1 MEKRSDRIPKYL
13 MGFRR
18 ALFRGVGFTGEDL
31 DRPLIGV
38 VNSWGEINPATR
50 HMNVLAKAVKEGVR
64 QAGGTPVELVL
75 SGICDGT
82 CAGTLGAN
90 IYNLAWRDIAVA
102 YIETVVE
109 ANLFDGLVFLSV
121 CDEVVPAHLMAAAR
135 LDLPSILVCGG
146 SMLPGRHEDRE
157 LWAGDMTAAFADL
170 KSGKIGRKVYENL
183 EEKCCSGGGACGVMG
198 TGITMQA
205 FAEAIGMTLP
215 GSATKAGNDP
225 LLEKIAFQSGFQIMR
240 LVKDSLRPRQIMTSA
255 AFENA
260 IRVVAS
266 VGGSSCAILHILA
279 LAHET
284 RVALH
289 LSVFEEL
296 SRSTPYLCD
305 IKPSGSHP
313 VLDLDRAG
321 GIPAVMKT
329 LLPLLNLDPLTVSG
343 SSLGEVLKEVTIF
356 DRDVI
361 RPLEQ
366 PIQPE
371 GGFAILR
378 GSLAPESAV
387 VKQSGVSPEMRVH
400 EGPAKVFDSEDGA
413 AQAILNG
420 KIHPGDVIVV
430 RYAGPRGGP
439 GMPCLYGSLWLLKSK
454 GLERSVALITDGRL
468 SGTIRGAAI
477 GHVSPE
483 AADGGP
489 IGLLLDGD
497 LIRIDIPNR
506 KLDILISEDELQQ
519 RKKKWVPAGPVKIN
533 GWMALY
539 SRIVTSSH
547 EGAYLKLEPN
557 EV

>member
-1 MEKRSDRIPKYL
+1 MEKRGDRVPDYL

-18 ALFRGVGFTGEDL
+18 ALFRGVGFSGEDL
-31 DRPLIGV
+31 DRPSIGV

-50 HMNVLAKAVKEGVR
+50 QMNVLTGAVKQGVR
-64 QAGGTPVELVL
+64 RGGGTPVELVL
-75 SGICDGT
+75 SGLCDGT
-82 CAGTLGAN
+82 CAGTPGAN

-170 KSGKIGRKVYENL
+170 KSGKITGEEYKSL

-198 TGITMQA
+198 TGVTMQA

-215 GSATKAGNDP
+215 GNATKAGDDP
-225 LLEKIAFQSGFQIMR
+225 FLEKIAFQSGSQIMV
-240 LVKDSLRPRQIMTSA
+240 LFEQDLRPRQIMTTS

-260 IRVVAS
+260 IRVVLS
-266 VGGSSCAILHILA
+266 LGGSSCAILHILA
-279 LAHET
+279 LAREAGV
-284 RVALH
+284 RLS

-296 SRSTPYLCD
+296 SRSTPFLCD
-305 IKPSGSHP
+305 VKPSGSHP

-329 LLPLLNLDPLTVSG
+329 LLPLLNLDPLTVGG
-343 SSLGEVLKEVTIF
+343 SSLAEVLKEVTIF
-356 DRDVI
+356 DPGII

-366 PIQPE
+366 PLQPE
-371 GGFAILR
+371 AGLAILR

-387 VKQSGVSPEMRVH
+387 VKQSAVSPEMRVH
-400 EGPAKVFDSEDGA
+400 EGPAKVFDSEDA
-413 AQAILNG
+413 AARAILNG

-430 RYAGPRGGP
+430 RYAGPKGGP

-454 GLERSVALITDGRL
+454 GLEGSVALVTDGRL
-468 SGTIRGAAI
+468 SGTIRGAAV

-483 AADGGP
+483 AAEGGP
-489 IGLLLDGD
+489 IGLLADGD
-497 LIRIDIPNR
+497 LIRIDIPSR
-506 KLDILISEDELQQ
+506 RLDLLVSEIELE
-519 RKKKWVPAGPVKIN
+519 RRRRRWVPPKLAKVR

-539 SRIVTSSH
+539 SRIVTSAH
-547 EGAYLKLEPN
+547 EGAYLN
-557 EV
+557 I